1 MTILSVVATGFTAA
15 GLPAALHRSARHPK
29 NCLTGINRTNQRR
42 ARIAAKK
49 FEEMHFCAGSLSAPW
64 APDLKSSLQA
74 RPTPRCTYA
83 LHACISPVQ
92 RRCSVQCSVQCCS
105 SGVHPALQRAAPD
118 GPGGPWPTSCA
129 PPPAC
134 FAHFLPTEGRLVI
147 CTCSISGRNL
157 AQNSKDFTAMTMCQV
172 EGYTLSWIYAN

>member
-74 RPTPRCTYA
+74 RPDPALHLCTARLHISSAAQVQRAVPRAVLQRRAPCAAARCTGRPWRA
-83 LHACISPVQ
+83 LANVLCTSSRLFCPFSPDRRKISDLHLLNLWQELGTKQQ
-92 RRCSVQCSVQCCS
+92 RLHCNDNV
-105 SGVHPALQRAAPD
+105 
-118 GPGGPWPTSCA
+118 
-129 PPPAC
+129 
-134 FAHFLPTEGRLVI
+134 
-147 CTCSISGRNL
+147 
-157 AQNSKDFTAMTMCQV
+157 QV